1 MHTPAQTSFRGFWT
15 EFGRIKNQQLNLKDN
30 IVNFSIMPV
39 EPLSAKTT
47 AIGILSAQLVLGIV
61 TAGIFWFFLIFE
73 SAKSSIAGSMV
84 AVFSSVH
91 ILRLV
96 FQTVPQHPKKIANT
110 LYLMEALKF
119 LITGALFGVAVILLK
134 AMFFPLII
142 GYIVAVFVYWLS
154 LLVV

>member
-1 MHTPAQTSFRGFWT
+1 MRTPAQTSFKGFWT
-15 EFGRIKNQQLNLKDN
+15 EFSRIKHQQPNLKDN

-47 AIGILSAQLVLGIV
+47 AIGILSAQLVLGII
-61 TAGIFWFFLIFE
+61 TAGIFWFFLSFE

>member
-1 MHTPAQTSFRGFWT
+1 MQ
-15 EFGRIKNQQLNLKDN
+15 I
-30 IVNFSIMPV
+30 

-47 AIGILSAQLVLGIV
+47 AIGIFSGQLALGLF
-61 TAGIFWFFLIFE
+61 TAGVFWFFLSFE

-91 ILRLV
+91 LLKLV
-96 FQTVPQHPKKIANT
+96 FQSAPQTPKKIANT
-110 LYLMEALKF
+110 LYIMEALKF
-119 LITGALFGVAVILLK
+119 LITGALFGAAVILLK

>member
-1 MHTPAQTSFRGFWT
+1 
-15 EFGRIKNQQLNLKDN
+15 
-30 IVNFSIMPV
+30 MPI
-39 EPLSAKTT
+39 EPLSAKKT
-47 AIGILSAQLVLGIV
+47 AIGILSAQVLLGLSV
-61 TAGIFWFFLIFE
+61 AVIFWFFLSFE

-91 ILRLV
+91 LLRLV
-96 FQTVPQHPKKIANT
+96 FTNNPQSPKKIANT
-110 LYLMEALKF
+110 LYIMEALKF
-119 LITGALFGVAVILLK
+119 LITGVLFGVAVILLK

>member
-1 MHTPAQTSFRGFWT
+1 
-15 EFGRIKNQQLNLKDN
+15 
-30 IVNFSIMPV
+30 MPI

-47 AIGILSAQLVLGIV
+47 AIGILSAQTLLGL
-61 TAGIFWFFLIFE
+61 TMAAIFWFFLSFE

-91 ILRLV
+91 LLRLV
-96 FQTVPQHPKKIANT
+96 FTSSPQSPKKIANT
-110 LYLMEALKF
+110 LYIMEALKF
-119 LITGALFGVAVILLK
+119 LVTGALFGVAVILLK

-154 LLVV
+154 LLAV

>member
-1 MHTPAQTSFRGFWT
+1 
-15 EFGRIKNQQLNLKDN
+15 
-30 IVNFSIMPV
+30 MPI

-47 AIGILSAQLVLGIV
+47 AIGILSAQTLLGLT
-61 TAGIFWFFLIFE
+61 TAAIFWFFLSFE

-91 ILRLV
+91 LLRLV
-96 FQTVPQHPKKIANT
+96 FTSSPQSPKKIANT
-110 LYLMEALKF
+110 LYIMEALKF
-119 LITGALFGVAVILLK
+119 LVTGALFGVAVILLK

-154 LLVV
+154 LLAI

>member
-1 MHTPAQTSFRGFWT
+1 MRTPAQTSFKGFWT
-15 EFGRIKNQQLNLKDN
+15 EFSRVKNQQPNLKDN

-61 TAGIFWFFLIFE
+61 TAGMFWFFLSFE

>member
-1 MHTPAQTSFRGFWT
+1 
-15 EFGRIKNQQLNLKDN
+15 
-30 IVNFSIMPV
+30 MPI

-47 AIGILSAQLVLGIV
+47 AIGILSAQTLLGLA
-61 TAGIFWFFLIFE
+61 TAAIFWFFLSFE

-91 ILRLV
+91 LLRLV
-96 FQTVPQHPKKIANT
+96 FTSNPQSPKKIANT
-110 LYLMEALKF
+110 LYIMEALKF
-119 LITGALFGVAVILLK
+119 LVTGALFGVAVILLK

-154 LLVV
+154 LLAI

>member
-1 MHTPAQTSFRGFWT
+1 M
-15 EFGRIKNQQLNLKDN
+15 
-30 IVNFSIMPV
+30 SI
-39 EPLSAKTT
+39 EQINTKRT
-47 AIGILSAQLVLGIV
+47 AIGILSAQLVLGLIA
-61 TAGIFWFFLIFE
+61 AGIFWFFLSFE

-91 ILRLV
+91 LLKLV
-96 FQTVPQHPKKIANT
+96 FQSAPQTPKKIANT
-110 LYLMEALKF
+110 LYIMEALKF

>member
-1 MHTPAQTSFRGFWT
+1 MRTPAQTSFKGFWT
-15 EFGRIKNQQLNLKDN
+15 EFSRIKHQQPNLKDN

-61 TAGIFWFFLIFE
+61 TAGMFWFFLSFE

>member
-1 MHTPAQTSFRGFWT
+1 LRTPAQTSFKGFWT
-15 EFGRIKNQQLNLKDN
+15 EFSRIKNQQPNLKDN

-61 TAGIFWFFLIFE
+61 TAGMFWFFLSFE

-96 FQTVPQHPKKIANT
+96 FQTVPQRPKKIANT

>member
-1 MHTPAQTSFRGFWT
+1 MLPAIEDFALSKL
-15 EFGRIKNQQLNLKDN
+15 IKNQN
-30 IVNFSIMPV
+30 IAAVTRPKTNCAERIPIAVVFV
-39 EPLSAKTT
+39 LSSST
-47 AIGILSAQLVLGIV
+47 AIGILSAQLVLGLV
-61 TAGIFWFFLIFE
+61 TAAMFWFFMSFE

-91 ILRLV
+91 LLKLV
-96 FQTVPQHPKKIANT
+96 IQSAPQTQKKIANT
-110 LYLMEALKF
+110 LYIMEALKF

>member
-1 MHTPAQTSFRGFWT
+1 MRTPAQTSFKGFWT
-15 EFGRIKNQQLNLKDN
+15 EFSRIKHQQPNLKDN

-61 TAGIFWFFLIFE
+61 TAGMFWFFLSFE
-73 SAKSSIAGSMV
+73 SAKSSFAGSMV

-96 FQTVPQHPKKIANT
+96 FQTVPQRPKKIANT

>member
-1 MHTPAQTSFRGFWT
+1 
-15 EFGRIKNQQLNLKDN
+15 
-30 IVNFSIMPV
+30 MPI

-47 AIGILSAQLVLGIV
+47 AIGILSAQTLLGLA
-61 TAGIFWFFLIFE
+61 TAAIFWFFLSFE

-91 ILRLV
+91 LLRLV
-96 FQTVPQHPKKIANT
+96 FTSNPQSPKEIANT
-110 LYLMEALKF
+110 LYIMEALKF
-119 LITGALFGVAVILLK
+119 LVTGALFGVAVILLK

-154 LLVV
+154 LLAV

>member
-1 MHTPAQTSFRGFWT
+1 
-15 EFGRIKNQQLNLKDN
+15 
-30 IVNFSIMPV
+30 MPI

-47 AIGILSAQLVLGIV
+47 AIGILSAQTLLGLT
-61 TAGIFWFFLIFE
+61 TAAIFWFFLSFE

-91 ILRLV
+91 LLRLV
-96 FQTVPQHPKKIANT
+96 FTSNPQSPKKIANT
-110 LYLMEALKF
+110 LYIMETLKF
-119 LITGALFGVAVILLK
+119 LVTGALFGVAVILLK

-154 LLVV
+154 LLAV

>member
-1 MHTPAQTSFRGFWT
+1 
-15 EFGRIKNQQLNLKDN
+15 
-30 IVNFSIMPV
+30 MPI

-47 AIGILSAQLVLGIV
+47 AIGILSAQALLGLT
-61 TAGIFWFFLIFE
+61 TAAIFWFFLSFE
-73 SAKSSIAGSMV
+73 SAKSSIAGSME

-91 ILRLV
+91 LLRLV
-96 FQTVPQHPKKIANT
+96 FTSNPQSPKKIANT
-110 LYLMEALKF
+110 LYIMEALKF
-119 LITGALFGVAVILLK
+119 LVTGALFGVAVILLK

>member
-1 MHTPAQTSFRGFWT
+1 
-15 EFGRIKNQQLNLKDN
+15 
-30 IVNFSIMPV
+30 V
-39 EPLSAKTT
+39 TT
-47 AIGILSAQLVLGIV
+47 QSRKIAIGILSAQLALGMV
-61 TAGIFWFFLIFE
+61 TAGMFWFFLSFE
-73 SAKSSIAGSMV
+73 SARSSMAGSMV

-96 FQTVPQHPKKIANT
+96 FQNVPQHPKKIANT

-119 LITGALFGVAVILLK
+119 LITGALFGAAVILLK

-154 LLVV
+154 LLFV

>member
-1 MHTPAQTSFRGFWT
+1 
-15 EFGRIKNQQLNLKDN
+15 
-30 IVNFSIMPV
+30 MPI

-47 AIGILSAQLVLGIV
+47 AIGILSAQTLLGL
-61 TAGIFWFFLIFE
+61 TMAAIFWFFLSFE

-91 ILRLV
+91 LLRLV
-96 FQTVPQHPKKIANT
+96 FTSNPQSPKKIANT
-110 LYLMEALKF
+110 LYIMEALKF
-119 LITGALFGVAVILLK
+119 LVTGALFGVAVILLK

-154 LLVV
+154 LLAV

>member
-1 MHTPAQTSFRGFWT
+1 
-15 EFGRIKNQQLNLKDN
+15 
-30 IVNFSIMPV
+30 MPI

-47 AIGILSAQLVLGIV
+47 AIGILSAQTLLGLA
-61 TAGIFWFFLIFE
+61 TAAIFWVFLSFE

-91 ILRLV
+91 LLRLV
-96 FQTVPQHPKKIANT
+96 FTSNPQSPKKIANT
-110 LYLMEALKF
+110 LYIMEALKF
-119 LITGALFGVAVILLK
+119 LVTGILFGVAVILLK

-154 LLVV
+154 LLAV

>member
-1 MHTPAQTSFRGFWT
+1 
-15 EFGRIKNQQLNLKDN
+15 
-30 IVNFSIMPV
+30 MPI

-47 AIGILSAQLVLGIV
+47 AIGILSAQTLLGLA
-61 TAGIFWFFLIFE
+61 TAAIFWFFLSFE

-91 ILRLV
+91 LLRLV
-96 FQTVPQHPKKIANT
+96 FTSNPQSPKEIANT
-110 LYLMEALKF
+110 LYIMEALKF
-119 LITGALFGVAVILLK
+119 LVTGALFGVAVILLK

-154 LLVV
+154 LLAI

>member
-1 MHTPAQTSFRGFWT
+1 
-15 EFGRIKNQQLNLKDN
+15 
-30 IVNFSIMPV
+30 MPI

-47 AIGILSAQLVLGIV
+47 AIGILSAQTLLGLT
-61 TAGIFWFFLIFE
+61 TAAIFWFFLSFE

-91 ILRLV
+91 LLGLV
-96 FQTVPQHPKKIANT
+96 FTSNPQSPKKIANT
-110 LYLMEALKF
+110 LYIMEALKF
-119 LITGALFGVAVILLK
+119 LVTGALFGVAVILLK

-154 LLVV
+154 LLAV

>member
-1 MHTPAQTSFRGFWT
+1 
-15 EFGRIKNQQLNLKDN
+15 
-30 IVNFSIMPV
+30 
-39 EPLSAKTT
+39 LS
-47 AIGILSAQLVLGIV
+47 
-61 TAGIFWFFLIFE
+61 FE

-91 ILRLV
+91 LLRLV
-96 FQTVPQHPKKIANT
+96 FTSNPQSPKKIANT
-110 LYLMEALKF
+110 LYIMEALKF
-119 LITGALFGVAVILLK
+119 LVTGALFGVAVILLK

>member
-1 MHTPAQTSFRGFWT
+1 
-15 EFGRIKNQQLNLKDN
+15 
-30 IVNFSIMPV
+30 MPI

-47 AIGILSAQLVLGIV
+47 AIGIISAQALLGLS
-61 TAGIFWFFLIFE
+61 TAAIFWFFLSFE

-84 AVFSSVH
+84 AVFSSVDL
-91 ILRLV
+91 LRLV
-96 FQTVPQHPKKIANT
+96 FTNNPQSPKKIANT
-110 LYLMEALKF
+110 LYIMEALKF

>member
-1 MHTPAQTSFRGFWT
+1 
-15 EFGRIKNQQLNLKDN
+15 
-30 IVNFSIMPV
+30 MPI

-47 AIGILSAQLVLGIV
+47 AIGILSAQTLLGLT
-61 TAGIFWFFLIFE
+61 TAAIFWFFLSFE

-91 ILRLV
+91 LLRLV
-96 FQTVPQHPKKIANT
+96 FTSNPQSPKKIANT
-110 LYLMEALKF
+110 LYIMEALKF
-119 LITGALFGVAVILLK
+119 LVTGALFGVAVILLK

-154 LLVV
+154 LLAI

>member
-1 MHTPAQTSFRGFWT
+1 MIAQSRK
-15 EFGRIKNQQLNLKDN
+15 IAL
-30 IVNFSIMPV
+30 
-39 EPLSAKTT
+39 
-47 AIGILSAQLVLGIV
+47 GILSAQLVLGMV
-61 TAGIFWFFLIFE
+61 TAVIFWFFLSVE

-91 ILRLV
+91 ILRLI
-96 FQTVPQHPKKIANT
+96 FQTAPQSPKKIANT

-119 LITGALFGVAVILLK
+119 LITGALFGAAVILLK

-154 LLVV
+154 LLFV